1 MPDQSLQA
9 ETAAVIRPARAED
22 QPRVT
27 AIRMGVRENQLS
39 DPSKV
44 TQAEVDWYREQ
55 AIFLVAESDGE
66 IVGFTCANHQTALI
80 WALFV
85 DPAHEGRGHGRALL
99 DAALAKLRAAGHTQA
114 WLTTGGGTRAE
125 RFYHR
130 HGWRDMGR
138 SRDGSI
144 IFIRTLAKAC

>member
-1 MPDQSLQA
+1 MVEQLRGLA
-9 ETAAVIRPARAED
+9 LAKIAIIRPATVAD
-22 QPRVT
+22 QPRIT

-55 AIFLVAESDGE
+55 AIFLVAECDGE
-66 IVGFTCANHQTALI
+66 IVGFTCANHQTALV

-85 DPAHEGRGHGRALL
+85 DPGHEGQGHGRALL
-99 DAALAKLRAAGHTQA
+99 DGALARLAEAGLTQA
-114 WLTTGGGTRAE
+114 WLTTGAGTRAE

-138 SRDGSI
+138 GLDGLI
-144 IFIRTLAKAC
+144 VFVRAL